1 MRTFSMM
8 IVVAWLVS
16 AFVGVDASAQSKA
29 AYEQRA
35 AARYVEL
42 FEWLDSGHKGAV
54 TRAEAGG
61 SIDFIT
67 AFDDIDIN
75 RDGTVT
81 KAELERFLALRYS
94 AAERGK

>member
-1 MRTFSMM
+1 MRTFAIM
-8 IVVAWLVS
+8 IGVAWLVG
-16 AFVGVDASAQSKA
+16 AFAGVDASAQSKA

-42 FEWLDSGHKGAV
+42 FERLDTGHKGAV
-54 TRAEAGG
+54 SRADAGG
-61 SIDFIT
+61 NIDFIT

-81 KAELERFLALRYS
+81 RAELDRFLALRFGV
-94 AAERGK
+94 AERGK